1 MATKNKKAAT
11 AAAAAGGGK
20 SLKGDNAKK
29 KAALP
34 QHPNSF
40 DSLHQ
45 PRPLSEGVLRYVR
58 EQGFVRMTPV
68 QAVTIPQFLS
78 HKDVAVQA
86 QTGSGKTLAFLIP
99 IVELIRQKTWKRPQI
114 GALVLAPTRELA
126 QQTYQVAKGLF
137 ASCGMTEPLLLV
149 GGGSSSSS
157 GGGGGGSSSNTRPVT
172 ADLQA
177 FRERGSDLIVGTPG
191 RVNDILSRYAVID
204 CSELECLVLDE
215 ADVLLSMGFSTTLQ
229 EILGRLPKMRRT
241 ALFSATQSG
250 STSSTLT
257 EWMKRMGMRNP
268 VWIDVAVAS
277 KSDNNTMESSSSSR
291 KVKQKQQATPSSLT
305 NYFVV
310 TRLDEK
316 LSRLAAF
323 LQQHS
328 QEKMI
333 VFFLTCASVDFFG
346 SAFQKLFPN
355 LSIELLHGKM
365 VQKRREKTMERFRS
379 SEGLALF
386 CTDVAARG
394 LDITSVNWVVQVD
407 SPQDPAF
414 FVHRVG
420 RSARAGKTGQSL
432 IFLAPKEEAYV
443 DLLRMRNIP
452 LEPLPCTERCCVP
465 AEAKDEE
472 RKTKSR
478 EKDNAPSKVLK
489 PIKSGDSESTKKTR
503 MIRSAAD
510 PELILEDVLP
520 RIRDVVLKDRDML
533 EKGTKAFTSYIRAYK
548 EHHCAFIFR

>member
-1 MATKNKKAAT
+1 MATKNKK

-29 KAALP
+29 KSGLP

-40 DSLHQ
+40 DSLQQ
-45 PRPLSEGVLRYVR
+45 PRPLSDGVLRYVR

-137 ASCGMTEPLLLV
+137 GSCGLAEPLLLV

-157 GGGGGGSSSNTRPVT
+157 GGGSSSNTRPVT

-229 EILGRLPKMRRT
+229 EILSRLPKMRRT

-277 KSDNNTMESSSSSR
+277 KSDNSTMESSSSSSST
-291 KVKQKQQATPSSLT
+291 KVRQKQQATPSSLT
-305 NYFVV
+305 NYYVV

-394 LDITSVNWVVQVD
+394 LDITSVNWVVQID
-407 SPQDPAF
+407 APQDPAF

-465 AEAKDEE
+465 AEANDEE
-472 RKTKSR
+472 RKPKSR
-478 EKDNAPSKVLK
+478 EKDNAPSKELK
-489 PIKSGDSESTKKTR
+489 QIKSGEFESTKKRR

-510 PELILEDVLP
+510 SELILEDVLP